1 MSYAVTTQKARK
13 PYICAGHDIAHS
25 INPGEEYVRVRQ
37 MPEPGFGFARH
48 DVMFSPEC
56 YDKYLIDAD
65 DFN

>member
-13 PYICAGHDIAHS
+13 TYACAGHDIGHP
-25 INPGEEYVRVRQ
+25 INAGEVYVRVRW

-56 YDKYLIDAD
+56 YDKDLIEAD
-65 DFN
+65 YFH